1 MTLPIPAMTCG
12 PIDPE
17 VSEVVSLLRERG
29 VETFSSCGG
38 SEGHTWSYPM
48 VRCRPCD
55 PVWLFRVLTELGYD
69 GFYVKEYRSAHAGPQ
84 VDFIEIEF
92 WRADC
97 LSRKEARGK

>member
-17 VSEVVSLLRERG
+17 VSEVVSLLRGRG

-38 SEGHTWSYPM
+38 AEGHTWSYPM

-55 PVWLFRVLTELGYD
+55 PVWLFGVLTELGYD
-69 GFYVKEYRSAHAGPQ
+69 GFYVKEYYSAHAGPQ

-97 LSRKEARGK
+97 LNRNEI